1 MAHVISVI
9 RPTPAGV
16 EKSMY
21 SGEVSPLE
29 VQDFCLGEFPGFK
42 NLLEKCMFFIL
53 SGIVIAFARL
63 IKKKKTYT
71 SSLDLCLYNH
81 SCSFFDN
88 NVKIN
93 VFIIFSHKNIQDI
106 SRKPGEGDFDKKVD

>member
-63 IKKKKTYT
+63 IKKKKLTLPHLIYVYT
-71 SSLDLCLYNH
+71 
-81 SCSFFDN
+81 
-88 NVKIN
+88 
-93 VFIIFSHKNIQDI
+93 IILAPFLIIMLK
-106 SRKPGEGDFDKKVD
+106 

>member
-63 IKKKKTYT
+63 IKKKKKLTLPHLIYVYT
-71 SSLDLCLYNH
+71 
-81 SCSFFDN
+81 
-88 NVKIN
+88 
-93 VFIIFSHKNIQDI
+93 IILAPFLIIMLK
-106 SRKPGEGDFDKKVD
+106 